1 MCEGGKNSGRIILIH
16 STVCTVYIQY
26 AVFVLLA
33 FWTYTQLGRET
44 EFERKSSDFV
54 AKTVWSRMLAYDH
67 DSLRKF
73 LHLSVP

>member
-1 MCEGGKNSGRIILIH
+1 MCEGGKNSGRIIRIH

-26 AVFVLLA
+26 AVFVSLA

-54 AKTVWSRMLAYDH
+54 AKVVWSHMLACDH
-67 DSLRKF
+67 DGLRKF
-73 LHLSVP
+73 HHLSVP